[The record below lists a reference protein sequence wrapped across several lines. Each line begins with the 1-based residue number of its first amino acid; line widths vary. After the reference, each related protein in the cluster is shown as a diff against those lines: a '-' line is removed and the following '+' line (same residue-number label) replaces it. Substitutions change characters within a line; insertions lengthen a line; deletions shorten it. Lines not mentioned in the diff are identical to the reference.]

1 MKKTLFFMALGT
13 AMLTSTSCSNASKED
28 VAGQHNIQVTKV
40 SNYLYETTLDY
51 DYDIDEAK
59 ELIEKNEPVM
69 GGCSSISIGNLRARN
84 FDWLYTN
91 GIVVMVRSTK
101 TENRHAS
108 IAVSPLVKLDED
120 IAKDGKYHELYEL
133 LPYISVDGTND
144 AGISIN
150 TNVVNRDQL
159 GHWEMKTEATDDD
172 LTELLIPRLILDNC
186 SNLSEI
192 IPLLEKYDWISM
204 PKYETHMMVTGPR
217 SSDDAT
223 VTTVVLEF
231 VPFTEGG
238 KTYRRLCCIS
248 QDEKD
253 IAIVGGDAARF
264 WHSKADIFIMTNFH
278 LWHFEADKDR
288 KGRLLSATDNP
299 MGFERYEIIEEAAQA
314 AIAVIGG
321 KDKVTSQQM
330 EDIIHSVHYTRNYDL
345 NSSNFWYT
353 ETADVY
359 PGREALIN
367 ATPLQRSPHGDIN
380 NLIPGKDNVFINFV
394 KNDQATRAKRDR
406 KVKNTFWE
414 SVHTTIYNYEE
425 RTIKIAVHE
434 GSDYRE
440 YKL

>member
-51 DYDIDEAK
+51 DYDIDEGK

-69 GGCSSISIGNLRARN
+69 GGCSSISIGNRRARN
-84 FDWLYTN
+84 FDWLFSN

-150 TNVVNRDQL
+150 NNVVIRDQL

-288 KGRLLSATDNP
+288 KGRLLSATEHP
-299 MGFERYEIIEEAAQA
+299 SGFERYEILEAAA
-314 AIAVIGG
+314 KSAYEIIGG
-321 KDKVTSQQM
+321 PDSLTFQHMQ
-330 EDIIHSVHYTRNYDL
+330 DIMYTVNYSNMYNVYQD
-345 NSSNFWYT
+345 NFWYSESMPKLIT
-353 ETADVY
+353 KED
-359 PGREALIN
+359 LIN
-367 ATPLQRSPHGDIN
+367 ATDKQRSPHGDLN
-380 NLIPGKDNVFINFV
+380 NLIKGKDNCFINGF
-394 KNDQATRAKRDR
+394 KETLKSWGNRDR
-406 KVKNTFWE
+406 KVKNDLWE
-414 SVHTTIYNYEE
+414 TLHTSIYNYKTRSLQIGVREG
-425 RTIKIAVHE
+425 AV
-434 GSDYRE
+434 Y
-440 YKL
+440 YKYSL

>member
-150 TNVVNRDQL
+150 TNVVIRDQL

-288 KGRLLSATDNP
+288 KGRLLSATEHP
-299 MGFERYEIIEEAAQA
+299 SGFERYEILEAAA
-314 AIAVIGG
+314 NTAFEVIGG
-321 KDKVTSQQM
+321 PDSLTFQHMQ
-330 EDIIHSVHYTRNYDL
+330 DIMYTVNYSNMYNVYQD
-345 NSSNFWYT
+345 NFWYSESMPELIT
-353 ETADVY
+353 KED
-359 PGREALIN
+359 LIN
-367 ATPLQRSPHGDIN
+367 ATDKQRSPHGDLS
-380 NLIPGKDNVFINFV
+380 NLIKGKDNRFINGF
-394 KNDQATRAKRDR
+394 KETLKSWGNRDR
-406 KVKNTFWE
+406 KVKNDLWE
-414 SVHTTIYNYEE
+414 TLHTSIYNYKTRSLQIGVREG
-425 RTIKIAVHE
+425 AV
-434 GSDYRE
+434 Y
-440 YKL
+440 YKYSL

>member
-1 MKKTLFFMALGT
+1 
-13 AMLTSTSCSNASKED
+13 MLTSTSCSNASKED

-150 TNVVNRDQL
+150 NNVVIRDQL

-288 KGRLLSATDNP
+288 KGRLLSATEHP
-299 MGFERYEIIEEAAQA
+299 SGFERYEILEAAA
-314 AIAVIGG
+314 NTAFEVIGG
-321 KDKVTSQQM
+321 PDSLTFQHMQ
-330 EDIIHSVHYTRNYDL
+330 DIMYTVNYSNMYNVYQD
-345 NSSNFWYT
+345 NFWYSESMPELIT
-353 ETADVY
+353 KED
-359 PGREALIN
+359 LIN
-367 ATPLQRSPHGDIN
+367 ATDKQRSPHGDLN
-380 NLIPGKDNVFINFV
+380 NLIKGKDNCFINGF
-394 KNDQATRAKRDR
+394 KETLKSWGNRDR
-406 KVKNTFWE
+406 KVKNDLWE
-414 SVHTTIYNYEE
+414 TLHTSIYNYKTRSLQIGVREG
-425 RTIKIAVHE
+425 AV
-434 GSDYRE
+434 Y
-440 YKL
+440 YKYSL

>member
-1 MKKTLFFMALGT
+1 MALGT

-150 TNVVNRDQL
+150 TNVVIRDQL

-288 KGRLLSATDNP
+288 KGRLLSATEHP
-299 MGFERYEIIEEAAQA
+299 SGFERYEILEAAA
-314 AIAVIGG
+314 NTAFEVIGG
-321 KDKVTSQQM
+321 PDSLTFQHMQ
-330 EDIIHSVHYTRNYDL
+330 DIMYTVNYSNMYNIYQD
-345 NSSNFWYT
+345 NFWYSESMPELIT
-353 ETADVY
+353 KED
-359 PGREALIN
+359 LIN
-367 ATPLQRSPHGDIN
+367 ATDKQRSPHGDLN
-380 NLIPGKDNVFINFV
+380 NLIKGKDNCFINGF
-394 KNDQATRAKRDR
+394 KETLKSWGNRDR
-406 KVKNTFWE
+406 KVKNDLWE
-414 SVHTTIYNYEE
+414 TLHTSIYNYKTRSLQIGVREG
-425 RTIKIAVHE
+425 AV
-434 GSDYRE
+434 Y
-440 YKL
+440 YKYSL

>member
-40 SNYLYETTLDY
+40 SDYLYETTLDY
-51 DYDIDEAK
+51 DYDIDEGK

-150 TNVVNRDQL
+150 TNVVIRDQL

-288 KGRLLSATDNP
+288 KGRLLSATDIP
-299 MGFERYEIIEEAAQA
+299 MGFERYETIEEAAQA

-330 EDIIHSVHYTRNYDL
+330 EDIIHSVHYTRSYDL

-380 NLIPGKDNVFINFV
+380 NLIPGKDNAFINLV
-394 KNDQATRAKRDR
+394 KNELTTRAKRDR
-406 KVKNTFWE
+406 KVKNNFWE

>member
-1 MKKTLFFMALGT
+1 MKENLFLMALAT
-13 AMLTSTSCSNASKED
+13 AMLTMTSCSNISKEQT
-28 VAGQHNIQVTKV
+28 AGQHNIQVTKV
-40 SNYLYETTLDY
+40 ANYLYETTLDY
-51 DYDIDEAK
+51 DFDIEEAK
-59 ELIEKNEPVM
+59 ALIEKNEPVM

-84 FDWLYTN
+84 FDWLFTN
-91 GIVVMVRSTK
+91 GIEVVVRTTK
-101 TENRHAS
+101 KDNRHAS
-108 IAVSPLVKLDED
+108 IGVSPLVKLDED
-120 IAKDGKYHELYEL
+120 IAKDGQYHELYEL

-159 GHWEMKTEATDDD
+159 GHWEMKTETTDDD
-172 LTELLIPRLILDNC
+172 LSELLIPRLILDNC
-186 SNLSEI
+186 SSLSDI
-192 IPLLEKYDWISM
+192 VPLLEKYDWISM
-204 PKYETHMMVTGPR
+204 PKLETHMMVTGPR

-223 VTTVVLEF
+223 VTTAVLEF

-238 KTYRRLCCIS
+238 RTFRKLCCIS

-253 IAIVGGDAARF
+253 IALVGGDAERF

-288 KGRLLSATDNP
+288 KGRLLSATDIP
-299 MGFERYEIIEEAAQA
+299 MGFERYETIEEAAKA

-321 KDKVTSQQM
+321 KDKVTTQQM

-353 ETADVY
+353 EIADAY

-380 NLIPGKDNVFINFV
+380 NLIPGKDNAFINFI
-394 KNDQATRAKRDR
+394 KNDQATRAKRNR
-406 KVKNTFWE
+406 KEKNNFWE
-414 SVHTTIYNYEE
+414 SVHTTIYNYAE
-425 RTIKIAVHE
+425 RTIKVTVHE
-434 GSDYRE
+434 GSDYYE

>member
-1 MKKTLFFMALGT
+1 MALAT

-84 FDWLYTN
+84 FDWLYSN

-223 VTTVVLEF
+223 VTTAVLEF

-288 KGRLLSATDNP
+288 KGRLLSATEHP
-299 MGFERYEIIEEAAQA
+299 SGFERYEILEAAA
-314 AIAVIGG
+314 NTAYEVIGG
-321 KDKVTSQQM
+321 PDSLTFQHMQ
-330 EDIIHSVHYTRNYDL
+330 DIMYTVNYSNMYNIYQD
-345 NSSNFWYT
+345 NFWYSESMPELIT
-353 ETADVY
+353 KED
-359 PGREALIN
+359 LIN
-367 ATPLQRSPHGDIN
+367 ATDEQRSPHGDLN
-380 NLIPGKDNVFINFV
+380 NLIKGKDNCFINGF
-394 KNDQATRAKRDR
+394 KETLKSWGNRDR
-406 KVKNTFWE
+406 KVKNDFWE

>member
-69 GGCSSISIGNLRARN
+69 GGCSSISIGNRRARN

-288 KGRLLSATDNP
+288 KGRLLSATEHP
-299 MGFERYEIIEEAAQA
+299 SGFERYEILEAAA
-314 AIAVIGG
+314 KTAFEVIGG
-321 KDKVTSQQM
+321 PDSLTFQHMQ
-330 EDIIHSVHYTRNYDL
+330 DIMYTVNYSNMYNIYQD
-345 NSSNFWYT
+345 NFWYSESMPALIT
-353 ETADVY
+353 KED
-359 PGREALIN
+359 LIN
-367 ATPLQRSPHGDIN
+367 ATDKQRSPHGDLN
-380 NLIPGKDNVFINFV
+380 NLIKGKDNCFINGF
-394 KNDQATRAKRDR
+394 KETLKSWGNRDR
-406 KVKNTFWE
+406 KVKNDLWE
-414 SVHTTIYNYEE
+414 TLHTSIYNYKTRSLQIGVREG
-425 RTIKIAVHE
+425 AV
-434 GSDYRE
+434 Y
-440 YKL
+440 YKYSL

>member
-1 MKKTLFFMALGT
+1 MKNLFFMALAT

-51 DYDIDEAK
+51 DYDIDEGK

-69 GGCSSISIGNLRARN
+69 GGCSSISIGNRRARN
-84 FDWLYTN
+84 FDWLFSN

-223 VTTVVLEF
+223 VTTAVLEF

-288 KGRLLSATDNP
+288 KGRLLSATEHP
-299 MGFERYEIIEEAAQA
+299 SGFERYEILEAAA
-314 AIAVIGG
+314 NTAYEVIGG
-321 KDKVTSQQM
+321 PDSLTFQHMQ
-330 EDIIHSVHYTRNYDL
+330 DIMYTVNYSNMYNIYQD
-345 NSSNFWYT
+345 NFWYSESMPELIT
-353 ETADVY
+353 KED
-359 PGREALIN
+359 LIN
-367 ATPLQRSPHGDIN
+367 ATDEQRSPHGDLN
-380 NLIPGKDNVFINFV
+380 NLIKGKDNCFINGF
-394 KNDQATRAKRDR
+394 KETLKSWGNRDR
-406 KVKNTFWE
+406 KVKNDFWE

>member
-1 MKKTLFFMALGT
+1 MKKTLFFMALAT

-51 DYDIDEAK
+51 DYDIDEGK

-69 GGCSSISIGNLRARN
+69 GGCTSISIGNRRARN
-84 FDWLYTN
+84 FDWLFSN

-120 IAKDGKYHELYEL
+120 IAKDGKYHEQYEL

-150 TNVVNRDQL
+150 TNVVNRDEL

-204 PKYETHMMVTGPR
+204 PKLETHMMVTGPR

-288 KGRLLSATDNP
+288 KGRLLSATANP
-299 MGFERYEIIEEAAQA
+299 MGFERYETIEEAAQS
-314 AIAVIGG
+314 AIAIIGG

-345 NSSNFWYT
+345 NSSDFWYT
-353 ETADVY
+353 ETAEVY

-380 NLIPGKDNVFINFV
+380 NLIPGKDNAFINLV
-394 KNDQATRAKRDR
+394 KNELATRAKRDR
-406 KVKNTFWE
+406 KVKNNFWE

>member
-1 MKKTLFFMALGT
+1 MKKTLLFSLLVAG
-13 AMLTSTSCSNASKED
+13 MLTAVSCSNASKED

-40 SNYLYETTLDY
+40 SDYLYETTLDY
-51 DYDIDEAK
+51 DYDIDEGK

-84 FDWLYTN
+84 FDWLYSN

-223 VTTVVLEF
+223 VTTAVLEF

-288 KGRLLSATDNP
+288 KGRLLSATEHP
-299 MGFERYEIIEEAAQA
+299 SGFERYEILEAAA
-314 AIAVIGG
+314 NTAYEVIGG
-321 KDKVTSQQM
+321 PDSLTFQHMQ
-330 EDIIHSVHYTRNYDL
+330 DIMYTVNYSNMYNVYQD
-345 NSSNFWYT
+345 NFWYSESMPELIT
-353 ETADVY
+353 KED
-359 PGREALIN
+359 LIN
-367 ATPLQRSPHGDIN
+367 ATDEQRSPHGDLN
-380 NLIPGKDNVFINFV
+380 NLIKGKDNCFINGF
-394 KNDQATRAKRDR
+394 KETLKSWGNRDR
-406 KVKNTFWE
+406 KVKNDFWE

>member
-150 TNVVNRDQL
+150 TNVVIRDQL

-288 KGRLLSATDNP
+288 KGRLLSATEHP
-299 MGFERYEIIEEAAQA
+299 SGFERYEILEAAA
-314 AIAVIGG
+314 NTAFEVIGG
-321 KDKVTSQQM
+321 PDSLTFQHMQ
-330 EDIIHSVHYTRNYDL
+330 DIMYTVNYSNMYNVYQD
-345 NSSNFWYT
+345 NFWYSESMPELIT
-353 ETADVY
+353 KED
-359 PGREALIN
+359 LIN
-367 ATPLQRSPHGDIN
+367 ATDKQRSPHGDLN
-380 NLIPGKDNVFINFV
+380 NLIKGKDNCFINGF
-394 KNDQATRAKRDR
+394 KETLKSWGNRDR
-406 KVKNTFWE
+406 KVKNDLWE
-414 SVHTTIYNYEE
+414 TLHTSIYNYKTRSLQIGVREG
-425 RTIKIAVHE
+425 AV
-434 GSDYRE
+434 Y
-440 YKL
+440 YKYNL

>member
-1 MKKTLFFMALGT
+1 MALAT

-69 GGCSSISIGNLRARN
+69 GGCSSISIGNRRARN
-84 FDWLYTN
+84 FDWLFSN

-223 VTTVVLEF
+223 VTTAVLEF

-278 LWHFEADKDR
+278 LWHFEADKER
-288 KGRLLSATDNP
+288 KGRLLSATEHP
-299 MGFERYEIIEEAAQA
+299 SGFERYEILEAAA
-314 AIAVIGG
+314 NTAYEIIGG
-321 KDKVTSQQM
+321 PDSLTFQHMQ
-330 EDIIHSVHYTRNYDL
+330 DIMYTVNYSNMYNIYQD
-345 NSSNFWYT
+345 NFWYSESMPELIT
-353 ETADVY
+353 KED
-359 PGREALIN
+359 LIN
-367 ATPLQRSPHGDIN
+367 ATDKQRSPHGDLN
-380 NLIPGKDNVFINFV
+380 NLIKGKDNCFINGF
-394 KNDQATRAKRDR
+394 KETLKSWGNRDR
-406 KVKNTFWE
+406 KVKNDLWE
-414 SVHTTIYNYEE
+414 TLHTSIYNYKTRSLQIGVREG
-425 RTIKIAVHE
+425 AV
-434 GSDYRE
+434 Y
-440 YKL
+440 YKYSL